1 MSEINNKKSNISFGK
16 LFLSFLLFFI
26 IVIFSVS
33 LNTSAKLIEENEN
46 RIESNMA
53 FQLDSVITKT
63 TEEGYVYT
71 NLKKIIDIAQ
81 KENIESEK
89 LAQTISDF
97 YFKDKIS
104 AKFFFYK
111 NNEFVKGFNYSPSE
125 LDFFKEILKY
135 MSYDRN
141 DPAFKEANRKTFK
154 GLQEQFGPGNWL
166 EDLKN
171 HRDLICL
178 FYYKNTQQYYYW
190 NTYDNGLGIF
200 FFTKEIPDFV
210 TRLNVLKKN
219 DNCSRI
225 GGIAKDNKTIVKP
238 DGINENQAMI
248 AFIKSGKTGK
258 SFIDSNDYYWYFQ
271 TAINSNKLFIANPI
285 NEEQNNFNNWAN
297 FIEKISAIFF
307 IFVLILYLTS
317 LLKLPPGKNLVSI
330 LDNLSIKFRIIGI
343 FSISSIFPLIMAF
356 IVGFSLLTDK
366 EKVIEEAI
374 ISESLAGINNLENQY
389 KVLVNK
395 TIECGKELREAIKH
409 EKLSEDLLKKYL
421 NKYSISSTLVRFEVR
436 DDEINTM
443 LSLDDNQISG
453 STKVMDIIAR
463 ITLKLHSPERLNS
476 TKTNIS
482 PAELVSEDVLSTDE
496 LGLASIIRQRGKIWT
511 FRIGPFPSLWYWD
524 VYPEL
529 ATGPAFISLSTLPI
543 YGYKEHIKNYLN
555 NSIISSDS
563 FQLYAYINEAFYYPK
578 VLPDKNKNLPQN
590 QLAEIANIAF
600 RTNKVVFR
608 TVEIDG
614 EPFWVTA
621 KQEKSS
627 FSLIFLHLINKK
639 ERLKN
644 LNPFKL
650 QLFLGGL
657 FTLII
662 SLSAA
667 MFITRL
673 VIMPIKDLSNGIEA
687 IRFRYKN
694 YNIPIRRKDE
704 FGELAMAF
712 NRVLSEMKDLEQG
725 KIIQDSLFPHSTPS
739 IKGYDIAFFT
749 ISASELAGDY
759 HDYVELD
766 DGRISIILGDVSGH
780 GISASLAMAMAKATF
795 NYAKDI
801 KAKFPEELMDLLN
814 TMFNKELKKRNKLMT
829 LISMVLT
836 PQTGEVIFDN
846 AGQSYPGYYSN
857 TTQKSEELKM
867 PSLPLGGMKKRKKKP
882 VTKIMQP
889 GDAFIF
895 FTDGIIEASSEK
907 GEMFG
912 YERFY
917 SIFTEQM
924 KNKVSSKEAIEN
936 IYQAVEKFRE
946 AGHRS
951 DDISMIIVKKL

>member
-1 MSEINNKKSNISFGK
+1 MSEINTKKSNISFGK

-33 LNTSAKLIEENEN
+33 LKTSAKLIDENEKQ
-46 RIESNMA
+46 IESDMA
-53 FQLDSVITKT
+53 CQLDSAITKT
-63 TEEGYVYT
+63 TEEEYVYSI
-71 NLKKIIDIAQ
+71 LKKAIDIAQ
-81 KENIESEK
+81 KEGIDSENLTK
-89 LAQTISDF
+89 TLSDF

-104 AKFFFYK
+104 VKFFFYK
-111 NNEFVKGFNYSPSE
+111 NNEFAKGFNYSSSE
-125 LDFFKEILKY
+125 LALFKDILKY

-141 DPAFKEANRKTFK
+141 DSIFKEANRKTVK
-154 GLQEQFGPGNWL
+154 ELQELFGPGNGL
-166 EDLKN
+166 EDIKHHKAL
-171 HRDLICL
+171 LCL
-178 FYYKNTQQYYYW
+178 VYYKNTHQFYYW
-190 NTYDNGLGIF
+190 NSYNNGLGLF
-200 FFTKEIPDFV
+200 FISKDVPDFV
-210 TRLNVLKKN
+210 TRLNVIKKN
-219 DNCSRI
+219 NNYTKI
-225 GGIAKDNKTIVKP
+225 GGIAKNNKTIVKP
-238 DGINENQAMI
+238 DNITEDQVLI
-248 AFIKSGKTGK
+248 AFTKSEKTGK
-258 SFIDSNDYYWYFQ
+258 SFIESNDYYWYFQ
-271 TAINSNKLFIANPI
+271 TITDSNKLFLAIPI
-285 NEEQNNFNNWAN
+285 IEKQNNFINWAN
-297 FIEKISAIFF
+297 LIEKLFAISF
-307 IFVLILYLTS
+307 IIVLILYLTS

-389 KVLVNK
+389 KVLENK
-395 TIECGKELREAIKH
+395 TLQCGKELREALKK
-409 EKLSEDLLKKYL
+409 EELSEDLLYKYL
-421 NKYSISSTLVRFEVR
+421 KKYSISSTLTRFEVR

-443 LSLDDNQISG
+443 ISLDDRQVSG
-453 STKVMDIIAR
+453 SVEVIDLIAR
-463 ITLKLHSPERLNS
+463 ITLKQHSPERFSS
-476 TKTNIS
+476 TKINIS

-511 FRIGPFPSLWYWD
+511 FRIGAFPSLWYWD

-529 ATGPAFISLSTLPI
+529 ATGPAFMSLSTLPI
-543 YGYKEHIKNYLN
+543 FTYKEHINNYLN
-555 NSIISSDS
+555 NNIISSDS
-563 FQLYAYINEAFYYPK
+563 FQIYAYINEAFYYPR

-590 QLAEIANIAF
+590 KLSEIANIAYK
-600 RTNKVVFR
+600 TNKVVFR

-621 KQEKSS
+621 KQEKNTC
-627 FSLIFLHLINKK
+627 SLIFLHLINKK
-639 ERLKN
+639 ERLKI

-650 QLFLGGL
+650 QLFFGGL

-673 VIMPIKDLSNGIEA
+673 VIIPIKDLSNGIEA
-687 IRFRYKN
+687 IRFGYKD

-704 FGELAMAF
+704 FGELAIAF
-712 NRVLSEMKDLEQG
+712 NRVLSELKDLEKG
-725 KIIQDSLFPHSTPS
+725 KIIQESLLPHNTP
-739 IKGYDIAFFT
+739 IIEGYDIAFFSL
-749 ISASELAGDY
+749 SASELAGDY

-801 KAKFPEELMDLLN
+801 KAKFPEEFMDLLN

-829 LISMVLT
+829 LISMVLD
-836 PQTGEVIFDN
+836 PKTGEVVFDN
-846 AGQSYPGYYSN
+846 AGQSYPGYFSN
-857 TTQKSEELKM
+857 STQKSEELKL
-867 PSLPLGGMKKRKKKP
+867 PSLPLGGMKKRKKKA
-882 VTKIMQP
+882 VIKIMQP

-924 KNKVSSKEAIEN
+924 KNKVTSKEAIDN
-936 IYQAVEKFRE
+936 IYQAVENFRE

-951 DDISMIIVKKL
+951 DDITMIIVKKL

>member
-33 LNTSAKLIEENEN
+33 LRTSAKLIDENEK
-46 RIESNMA
+46 RIESEMA

-63 TEEGYVYT
+63 TEEGYVY
-71 NLKKIIDIAQ
+71 NNFKKVLDIAI
-81 KENIESEK
+81 KEGIESK
-89 LAQTISDF
+89 DLAQTISDL
-97 YFKDKIS
+97 YFKDNIT

-111 NNEFVKGFNYSPSE
+111 NNELIKGFNYSSSE
-125 LDFFKEILKY
+125 VEFFKNFMKY
-135 MSYDRN
+135 MSYNKN
-141 DPAFKEANRKTFK
+141 DIAFKEANRKTFK
-154 GLQEQFGPGNWL
+154 ELQRLFGPGNSL
-166 EDLKN
+166 EDFLYHKN
-171 HRDLICL
+171 LICL
-178 FYYKNTQQYYYW
+178 FYSKDTQQYYYW

-200 FFTKEIPDFV
+200 FLTKDIPDFV
-210 TRLNVLKKN
+210 TRLNIIKKN
-219 DNCSRI
+219 DNYTRV
-225 GGIAKDNKTIVKP
+225 GGIAKDNKTIVIP
-238 DGINENQAMI
+238 DDINEEQAMI

-271 TAINSNKLFIANPI
+271 TTIDSNKLFLTNPI
-285 NEEQNNFNNWAN
+285 TEKQNNFNNWAN
-297 FIEKISAIFF
+297 FIEKISALFF

-317 LLKLPPGKNLVSI
+317 LFKLPPGKNFVYI

-389 KVLVNK
+389 KVLENK
-395 TIECGKELREAIKH
+395 TLQCGKDLREAIKH
-409 EKLSEDLLKKYL
+409 EKLSDDLLKKYL
-421 NKYSISSTLVRFEVR
+421 NKYSISSILTRFEVR
-436 DDEINTM
+436 DSDINTM
-443 LSLDDNQISG
+443 ISLEDRQISG
-453 STKVMDIIAR
+453 TAEVMDLIAR
-463 ITLKLHSPERLNS
+463 ITLKLHSPERFSS
-476 TKTNIS
+476 TKANIS

-511 FRIGPFPSLWYWD
+511 FRIGAFPSLWYWD

-529 ATGPAFISLSTLPI
+529 ATGPAFMSLSTLPMFT
-543 YGYKEHIKNYLN
+543 YKEHINNYLCN
-555 NSIISSDS
+555 NIISSDS

-578 VLPDKNKNLPQN
+578 VFPDKNNNLPQN
-590 QLAEIANIAF
+590 QLAEIANVAYK
-600 RTNKVVFR
+600 TNKVVFR

-627 FSLIFLHLINKK
+627 FCLIFLHLINKK

-662 SLSAA
+662 SLSSA

-704 FGELAMAF
+704 FGELAIAF

-725 KIIQDSLFPHSTPS
+725 KIIQDNLLPHSTPS
-739 IKGYDIAFFT
+739 IEGYDIAFFT

-801 KAKFPEELMDLLN
+801 KAKFPEEFMDIVN

-836 PQTGEVIFDN
+836 PQTGEVVFDN

-951 DDISMIIVKKL
+951 DDITMIIVKKL